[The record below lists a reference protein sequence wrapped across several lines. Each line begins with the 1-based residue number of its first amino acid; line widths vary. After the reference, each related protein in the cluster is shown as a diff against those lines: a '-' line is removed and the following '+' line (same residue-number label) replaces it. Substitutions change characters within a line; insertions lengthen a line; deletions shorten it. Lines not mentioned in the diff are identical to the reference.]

1 MKKILT
7 LALTLMMVLS
17 LIACGTTNSATT
29 SSDTTNSD
37 TDNTRQEQQSATS
50 GKSAQA
56 ETNDDNANS
65 ISPSNSETTS
75 EEQAQPLSATKKI
88 LVVYFSHSGNTR
100 EIANQI
106 HKNVGGD
113 IFEIVP

>member
-37 TDNTRQEQQSATS
+37 TDNTRQEQQSATP

-56 ETNDDNANS
+56 ETNNANS
-65 ISPSNSETTS
+65 ISSSNSETTS
-75 EEQAQPLSATKKI
+75 EEQAQPLSAT
-88 LVVYFSHSGNTR
+88 
-100 EIANQI
+100 
-106 HKNVGGD
+106 
-113 IFEIVP
+113 